1 MATKKP
7 RHIDKT
13 VAANIGTLKKVI
25 LGHKLKNDTIKIPNT
40 KPKTIPLYF

>member
-13 VAANIGTLKKVI
+13 VDANIGMLKEVI
-25 LGHKLKNDTIKIPNT
+25 FGHKLKNDTIKIPNT
-40 KPKTIPLYF
+40 KPNSIDLYF